1 MLSICIP
8 VYNSDVSDLVSS
20 LLNQIEEIDY
30 PIEICV
36 IDDASPNSKCDISRL
51 KHPKVIVHKN
61 AENVGR
67 ARVRN
72 QFIDTINNSY
82 LLFLDG
88 DSRIIRPDFLKS
100 YCDLLKSSKVEVI
113 CGASVYQL
121 QNPKRTHYL
130 RWKYSTVRESKP
142 IEERRQN
149 LNLGFKTNNFII
161 HREIFNRIQFNETI
175 IGYGHE
181 DSLYGFELKKSN
193 IQIQHIDNPVL
204 NYQLDDNE
212 TFLKKTREGVRNL
225 KYVLQIV
232 NYDKLFLNSSKL
244 GRVYVLINRLKI
256 RWFVYFLISIL
267 HPFNT
272 FFLTRGIFVLPM
284 FDLYKLYFILKKENL

>member
-8 VYNSDVSDLVSS
+8 VYNSDVSELVYS
-20 LLNQIEEIDY
+20 LLNQIEELDY
-30 PIEICV
+30 EIEICV
-36 IDDASPNSKCDISRL
+36 IDDASAEPKYDLLSLCHPKINIFKNSKN
-51 KHPKVIVHKN
+51 K
-61 AENVGR
+61 GR
-67 ARVRN
+67 AKVRN
-72 QFIDTINNSY
+72 QFLDMSNQPH

-88 DSRIIRPDFLKS
+88 DSKIIRTDFLKR
-100 YCDLLKSSKVEVI
+100 YCDILKSSKVEI
-113 CGASVYQL
+113 LCGASIYQSHK
-121 QNPKRTHYL
+121 PVRSHYL
-130 RWKYSTVRESKP
+130 RWKYSTIRESKSL
-142 IEERRQN
+142 EERRQN

-225 KYVLQIV
+225 KHVLQIV
-232 NYDKLFLNSSKL
+232 NYDKLFMNSSKL
-244 GRVYVLINRLKI
+244 SRVYVLINRLKI